1 MRAWKREE
9 KMCHVQTNQNVSC
22 FFCLTFS
29 SDSVPV
35 PIIPLSMEM
44 SAPVNLEGMRTGN
57 EIMYAGGLS
66 QDRRVTSF
74 AGSVELAPCPESEL
88 GIRGNE
94 IQASM

>member
-9 KMCHVQTNQNVSC
+9 KMCHVQTDHDLSC
-22 FFCLTFS
+22 LFCLTFS

-35 PIIPLSMEM
+35 PVIPLSMEI
-44 SAPVNLEGMRTGN
+44 SAPVNLEGMRPGN

-66 QDRRVTSF
+66 QDQTGF
-74 AGSVELAPCPESEL
+74 LGSVELASCPENEQGSL
-88 GIRGNE
+88 GIE